1 MKAKVKEMVTVE
13 QLANMIDHTNL
24 KAFADD
30 AAFEKLCDEAKK
42 YNFKMVAI
50 NPAQTVRCKK
60 KLEGSPVH
68 VGAAIGFSLGQ
79 TTLECKI
86 FETKDAI
93 EKGADEI
100 DYVINVAELK
110 NKNYDY
116 IKKEMEEIVKICRE
130 AGKTSKVIFENCY
143 LTDDEKRKVA
153 EIAKEVKPD
162 FIKTSTGFGTGGATV
177 EDVKLMKSVVGDEV
191 KVKAAGG
198 IRDLKTALAMIEA
211 GAERLGTSAG
221 VAIVEEYNNQK

>member
-68 VGAAIGFSLGQ
+68 VGAAIGFPLGQ

-116 IKKEMEEIVKICRE
+116 IKKEMEKICRE

>member
-1 MKAKVKEMVTVE
+1 MKGKGKEMVTVE

-68 VGAAIGFSLGQ
+68 VGAAIGFPLGQ

>member
-60 KLEGSPVH
+60 
-68 VGAAIGFSLGQ
+68 
-79 TTLECKI
+79 
-86 FETKDAI
+86 
-93 EKGADEI
+93 
-100 DYVINVAELK
+100 
-110 NKNYDY
+110 
-116 IKKEMEEIVKICRE
+116 
-130 AGKTSKVIFENCY
+130 
-143 LTDDEKRKVA
+143 TDDEKRKVA

>member
-1 MKAKVKEMVTVE
+1 MKVQVKEMVTVE

-68 VGAAIGFSLGQ
+68 VGAAIGFPLGQ

>member
-68 VGAAIGFSLGQ
+68 VGATIGFPLGQ